1 MSSLPMTSLSNYLLT
16 NRKRLTL
23 SQEEVAFL
31 LGFTGESKG
40 STVSR
45 DESFKREPGLKD
57 VLAYEL
63 IYGKPAREL
72 FAGVYEQVE
81 QELAQR
87 AKILT
92 YRVTE
97 NNSPKR
103 QEALTHLISKIT
115 R

>member
-1 MSSLPMTSLSNYLLT
+1 M
-16 NRKRLTL
+16 
-23 SQEEVAFL
+23 

-72 FAGVYEQVE
+72 FAGVYQQVE

-92 YRVTE
+92 YRVAE
-97 NNSPKR
+97 DNSPKR
-103 QEALTHLISKIT
+103 QEALTNLISRIAAPSNT
-115 R
+115 HEPNE

>member
-1 MSSLPMTSLSNYLLT
+1 M
-16 NRKRLTL
+16 
-23 SQEEVAFL
+23 
-31 LGFTGESKG
+31 LGFIGESKG
-40 STVSR
+40 SAVSR

-87 AKILT
+87 ANILT
-92 YRVTE
+92 HRVTQ
-97 NNSPKR
+97 NNTPKR
-103 QEALTHLISKIT
+103 QGVLANLILKMIS
-115 R
+115 